1 MSLSHSREK
10 VQRFSFRKTGVG
22 LVSATIASLFL
33 SLGLMNAPQVQAQTE
48 AKTIDFRYVAESELT
63 SQEKSL
69 LSTGLPGLVEKED
82 QVYYLV
88 YRANKVEGQLPKT
101 GDMQLNTVLAVTG
114 ASLLVVAIRKR
125 KTGGKEWLGIFLLT
139 ATGATLLAPSVMAI
153 SNQVLAHYNQS
164 LTVSVGDQLPK
175 PLDISGYTYLGYIK
189 EKAQPTSEKEAQ
201 PSSTELDKS
210 ESNKEKDKEVSNSS
224 AIAPEKEGTISSDE
238 RVENSGS
245 NQSNIEGASGEEQ
258 ELITAVS
265 EVAPLAEEKPR
276 LSVEVKETVDEQFT
290 EVPTKV
296 VETEELLVG
305 ETKVVEGKAG
315 LIRVTYEEVFADGQL
330 VSRKE
335 LNREVVE
342 PVSTVVY
349 KGTKVADVVQP
360 TVPVTPTTPDTGGT
374 TDPVSTETPVTPT
387 TPEEP
392 TNPDTGGTTAPVST
406 ETPVTPTTPEKPTAP
421 DTVGTTTPVSTET
434 PVTTTT
440 PEEPTTPDTGGTTT
454 PVSTE
459 TPITPTTPE
468 KPTIPDTGG
477 TTTPVST
484 ETPVIPTTPVEPT
497 TPDTG
502 GTTAPVSTE
511 TPVTP
516 TTPEESTTPDTGGTT
531 APVSSETPVT
541 PTTPDTGGGTAETP
555 VTPTSP
561 EKPTT
566 PDTGGTTA
574 PVQPVE
580 NPQPTT
586 PVEAYEDITIKEDVD
601 FKTIEQ
607 RNEQLLYGVREVS
620 QEGKKGSIETVV
632 RVYKRDGAE
641 VRRETISRKETA
653 AKDQIV
659 QVGTRVVTEVARE
672 NLTHNLPSLKIE
684 TTQSERTEEI
694 NFTIEEVPTSSL
706 AVGQSRITRQ
716 GVKGEKKIVTKIYKV
731 NGQVIKRVE
740 EEPVITKEPT
750 SQIVEVGRRQGT
762 VPSLRMTN
770 LVTNPDGRSATVNY
784 ALSDETRTYQ
794 SALAILYKGDTEVGQ
809 YAISD
814 VNQGLV
820 LTNLDYYTDY
830 RIKTKLIYNLGQGNQ
845 EKIEDDVRNF
855 RLDYK
860 KIEIKDI
867 DAVELYS
874 LEDQRYRR
882 YLTLKDRPTNL
893 DNYFVKI
900 KSDRFKEML
909 LPVTKAE
916 EVTDNGKIKYKLTA
930 SVDQLVQD
938 SATGYQ
944 PNFTFY
950 IDKQVPTQ
958 NGVYTSF
965 KELIEAIQRNPNGEY
980 VLGADM
986 TADEISLS
994 NDASSYVTNEFR
1006 GKLIGSHNNQS
1017 FAIHHLTKPLFNVLN
1032 GATIQNLDLV
1042 NLSIKTDQEK
1052 IGALAKEA
1060 KNASIQN
1067 VAAQGSIIAAGHIG
1081 GLVYEAGNQTKMTN
1095 VSYQGQITATSNLLP
1110 DSNLGGVIGTA
1121 SGNGTVISQAKAD
1134 IDMSLSA
1141 RFGTYRTGGVA
1152 GMVKDNARLEKA
1164 YATGRI
1170 TNLSKEG
1177 QTGGVIGSTWSN
1189 GSVNNVL
1196 SEVDVIN
1203 GHLLH
1208 GDVNYKD
1215 ATIQA
1220 GFVSQAAKG
1229 KPEKWAAIIAEDDL
1243 RNRLAGLGLSSTV
1256 EDSLTKAGGNRY
1268 SVDYRSLSGASQ
1280 GRDVAYANME
1290 KLLPFYN
1297 KEFIVQAAK
1306 AIPNHHK
1313 LAQTALIDV
1322 VPMVNDTIVTDLHA
1336 KKTAINRLMLHFADN
1351 KVEYVNL
1358 NYVGDFT
1365 NSAIAEYKLAG
1376 TEILYTPESFVTNHS
1391 TAALTNLIQELSA
1404 IQFKSLGIERTL
1416 GIANQPTVGAIRA
1429 MENEN
1434 KDSKEKLPNV
1444 NDWAIDL
1451 GVTTLK
1457 DDDVE
1462 RPLWALYL
1470 EDSFNTVKSA
1480 IGTQLVKLLTADKAI
1495 NSVGNSVQNYLVNKI
1510 ANNKEALLLGL
1521 AYLNRW
1527 YNINYD
1533 SINVKDLSI
1542 FKLDFFGNQE
1552 ASALDTIIELGKSGY
1567 DNLRPRNNV
1576 TTFAGFLK
1584 DAKKKSDLFNYLE
1597 SYRSL
1602 FLPTKS
1608 NNQWLR
1614 DNTKAKIVEVKS
1626 TIPEVATKQENAT
1639 PDSKYSLGVYDRL
1652 SNPNW
1657 NYRNMLLPLLTLPDQ
1672 SIYLLSTMAT
1682 LTVGSMDRYRNAEDA
1697 KGRDFS
1703 DYMDEKLAAGAK
1715 WQGTFF
1721 DTWYRLLDETNRE
1734 KLFQSFPNFEG
1745 YWFGKPNHWAT
1756 LADTKYSSI
1765 RDFYGPVGKWAQLFG
1780 SAAYATGIY
1789 TQFEDSRILDQ
1800 YGSSVFTHEM
1810 VHNFDS
1816 NIFFK
1821 GHGRRQGQ
1829 LAEFFAQGMLQNPTA
1844 MTQPIIGINMM
1855 FTGNVDDNHRYHAAN
1870 PLERYKNEGD
1880 LNAYMKQMFN
1890 LIYLLDYLEANS
1902 VLKQDTKVKMDWFRK
1917 IGNWYKN
1924 EGGRTSVH
1932 AGNNL
1937 QKLTGTEVDSLKT
1950 LDDLVDK
1957 NIINARNYVNHR
1969 NYKDQSIQLEHNGY
1983 YNISMMS
1990 PLYAAL
1996 DNPQGSPGDLMF
2008 RRMAFEL
2015 LAEKGYTDGFLPY
2028 VSSQLGPQAFQEGEK
2043 IYDHWF
2049 GREVGKVTD
2058 TRVLKHLFG
2067 EEYKTWADFKK
2078 AMYQRRINQKD
2089 NLIDFTIQYESG
2101 VPNSN
2106 ETIQIT
2112 SFKQLQ
2118 DLMDEAVRYDV
2129 QYMEKVLSEPR
2140 ISMVNHLKER
2150 IYNALLRATNDFRS
2164 SIFK

>member
-1 MSLSHSREK
+1 MSSSHSREK

-33 SLGLMNAPQVQAQTE
+33 SLGLMNAPQVQAQAE
-48 AKTIDFRYVAESELT
+48 AKTIDFRYVVESELT

-69 LSTGLPGLVEKED
+69 LENGLPGLVEKED

-88 YRANKVEGQLPKT
+88 YRANKLEGQLPKT
-101 GDMQLNTVLAVTG
+101 GDMRLNAALAVTG

-125 KTGGKEWLGIFLLT
+125 KTGGKEWLGVFLLT
-139 ATGATLLAPSVMAI
+139 ATGASLIAPSVMAI
-153 SNQVLAHYNQS
+153 SNQVLAQYNQS

-189 EKAQPTSEKEAQ
+189 EKARPESGKEAL

-210 ESNKEKDKEVSNSS
+210 ESNIETDKDVSSSS
-224 AIAPEKEGTISSDE
+224 AIAPEKEGTASNGE
-238 RVENSGS
+238 LVENNGS
-245 NQSNIEGASGEEQ
+245 NQTNIDGASEEEQ
-258 ELITAVS
+258 ALITAVS

-276 LSVEVKETVDEQFT
+276 LSVEVKESVEEQFS

-315 LIRVTYEEVFADGQL
+315 LIRVTYEDVFVDGQL

-335 LNREVVE
+335 LKREEFE

-349 KGTKVADVVQP
+349 KGTKVAEVNQP
-360 TVPVTPTTPDTGGT
+360 TEPATPTTPDSGSATTPGATDTPITPTTPVEPTSPDTGSTSTPEQPEETSEPTQPTESTTPDTGGT
-374 TDPVSTETPVTPT
+374 STPVH
-387 TPEEP
+387 PEETSEP
-392 TNPDTGGTTAPVST
+392 TQPT
-406 ETPVTPTTPEKPTAP
+406 E
-421 DTVGTTTPVSTET
+421 S
-434 PVTTTT
+434 
-440 PEEPTTPDTGGTTT
+440 TTPDTGGTTT
-454 PVSTE
+454 PEHPEE
-459 TPITPTTPE
+459 TPEPTTPSE
-468 KPTIPDTGG
+468 PAAPDTGGTSTPVQPEETPQPTTPVEPTSPDTGG
-477 TTTPVST
+477 TTTPVQPE
-484 ETPVIPTTPVEPT
+484 ETPQPTTPVEPTAPDTGGTTTPVQPEETPQPTTPVEPT

-502 GTTAPVSTE
+502 GISTPVHPEE
-511 TPVTP
+511 TPEP
-516 TTPEESTTPDTGGTT
+516 P
-531 APVSSETPVT
+531 
-541 PTTPDTGGGTAETP
+541 
-555 VTPTSP
+555 
-561 EKPTT
+561 
-566 PDTGGTTA
+566 
-574 PVQPVE
+574 
-580 NPQPTT
+580 T
-586 PVEAYEDITIKEDVD
+586 PVETHEDITIKEDLD
-601 FKTIEQ
+601 FKTVEQ
-607 RNEQLLYGVREVS
+607 ANDQLLYGVREVS
-620 QEGKKGSIETVV
+620 QEGKKGSVETLV
-632 RVYKRDGAE
+632 RVYKRDGVE
-641 VRRETISRKETA
+641 VRRETISRKVTP
-653 AKDQIV
+653 AKDHIV
-659 QVGTRVVTEVARE
+659 QVGTRVVTEVPKE
-672 NLTHNLPSLKIE
+672 NLKHSLPSLTIE
-684 TTQSERTEEI
+684 TTESERTEEI
-694 NFTIEEVPTSSL
+694 NFTIEEVPTSNLS
-706 AVGQSRITRQ
+706 AGQTRITRQ
-716 GVKGEKKIVTKIYKV
+716 GVKGEKKFLTKIYKV
-731 NGQVIKRVE
+731 NGQVIKTVE
-740 EEPVITKEPT
+740 EEPVITKEPI
-750 SQIVEVGRRQGT
+750 SQLVEVGRRQGT

-770 LVTNPDGRSATVNY
+770 LVTNPDSRSATVSY

-855 RLDYK
+855 RIDYK

-893 DNYFVKI
+893 EHYFVKI
-900 KSDRFKEML
+900 KSDRFKEIL

-965 KELIEAIQRNPNGEY
+965 KELVEAIQNNPNGEY

-994 NDASSYVTNEFR
+994 SDASSYVTNEFR

-1042 NLSIKTDQEK
+1042 NLSIKTDQDK

-1152 GMVKDNARLEKA
+1152 GMVKEGARLEKA
-1164 YATGRI
+1164 YAKGRI

-1215 ATIQA
+1215 ANIQNGA
-1220 GFVSQAAKG
+1220 VSQSVKG
-1229 KPEKWAAIIAEDDL
+1229 KPEKWAAIISEDAL

-1268 SVDYRSLSGASQ
+1268 SVDYRTLSSASQ
-1280 GRDVAYANME
+1280 GRDVTYANME

-1297 KEFIVQAAK
+1297 KEFLVQAAK
-1306 AIPNHHK
+1306 AIPTDHK

-1322 VPMVNDTIVTDLHA
+1322 VPMVNDRIVTDLHTD
-1336 KKTAINRLMLHFADN
+1336 KTAINRLMLHFADN

-1365 NSAIAEYKLAG
+1365 NSAIAEYKLTG
-1376 TEILYTPESFVTNHS
+1376 TDILYTPESFVSNHS
-1391 TAALTNLIQELSA
+1391 TTALTNLIQELSA
-1404 IQFKSLGIERTL
+1404 IQFNSSGVERTL
-1416 GIANQPTVGAIRA
+1416 GIENQPTVGYIRA
-1429 MENEN
+1429 KEDENKD

-1451 GVTTLK
+1451 GVTSLK

-1626 TIPEVATKQENAT
+1626 TIPEVAAKQENAT
-1639 PDSKYSLGVYDRL
+1639 PDSKYSLGVYDRM
-1652 SNPNW
+1652 SSPNW

-1682 LTVGSMDRYRNAEDA
+1682 LTVGSTDRYRYADDL
-1697 KGRDFS
+1697 KGRDLS
-1703 DYMDEKLAAGAK
+1703 QYMDEKLAIGGQ

-1745 YWFGKPNHWAT
+1745 YWLGRPKVDKWTT
-1756 LADTKYSSI
+1756 LADTHIASI
-1765 RDFYGPVGKWAQLFG
+1765 RDFYGPVGKWAQYFG
-1780 SAAYATGIY
+1780 SAAYATGVY
-1789 TQFEDSRILDQ
+1789 TQFEDSRVLDQ

-1829 LAEFFAQGMLQNPTA
+1829 LAEFFTQGMLQNPTA
-1844 MTQPIIGINMM
+1844 VTQPIVGINMM
-1855 FTGNVDDNHRYHAAN
+1855 FTGNVDDSHRYHAAN
-1870 PLERYKNEGD
+1870 PLERYLSEGD
-1880 LNAYMKQMFN
+1880 INAYTKEMFN

-1924 EGGRTSVH
+1924 EGGRESVH

-1937 QKLTGTEVDSLKT
+1937 QMLTGTEVDSLKT

-1957 NIINARNYVNHR
+1957 NIINARNYVNAR
-1969 NYKDQSIQLEHNGY
+1969 NLSNPSIQLEHNGY

-1996 DNPQGSPGDLMF
+1996 DNPKGSPGDLMF

-2043 IYDHWF
+2043 IYDNWF

-2058 TRVLKHLFG
+2058 TRVLQYLFG
-2067 EEYKTWADFKK
+2067 TEYKDWADFKK
-2078 AMYQRRINQKD
+2078 AMYQRRIAQKD
-2089 NLIDFTIQYESG
+2089 NLIDFTIQYQSG
-2101 VPNSN
+2101 VLNSAN
-2106 ETIQIT
+2106 TIRIT

-2118 DLMDEAVRYDV
+2118 DLMDEAVRYDA
-2129 QYMEKVLSEPR
+2129 QYMTKVLSDPR
-2140 ISMVNHLKER
+2140 TSMVNHLKER
-2150 IYNALLRATNDFRS
+2150 IYNALLRTTNDFRT

>member
-1 MSLSHSREK
+1 MSSSHSREK

-33 SLGLMNAPQVQAQTE
+33 SLGLMNAPQVQAQAE
-48 AKTIDFRYVAESELT
+48 AKTIDFRYVVESELT

-69 LSTGLPGLVEKED
+69 LENGLPGLVEKED

-88 YRANKVEGQLPKT
+88 YRANKSEGQLPKT
-101 GDMQLNTVLAVTG
+101 GDMRLNAVLAVTG

-125 KTGGKEWLGIFLLT
+125 KTGGKEWLGVFLLT
-139 ATGATLLAPSVMAI
+139 ATGASLLAPSVMAI
-153 SNQVLAHYNQS
+153 SNQVLAQYNQS
-164 LTVSVGDQLPK
+164 LTLSVGDQLPK

-189 EKAQPTSEKEAQ
+189 EKAQSESGKEAL

-210 ESNKEKDKEVSNSS
+210 DSNIETGKDVSSSS
-224 AIAPEKEGTISSDE
+224 AIAPEKEGTASTGE
-238 RVENSGS
+238 LVENNGS
-245 NQSNIEGASGEEQ
+245 NQTNIDGASGEEQ
-258 ELITAVS
+258 ALITAVS

-276 LSVEVKETVDEQFT
+276 LSVEVKESVEEQFT
-290 EVPTKV
+290 EVSTKV

-315 LIRVTYEEVFADGQL
+315 LIRVTYEDVFVDGQL

-335 LNREVVE
+335 LKREEVE

-349 KGTKVADVVQP
+349 QGTKVAEVNQP
-360 TVPVTPTTPDTGGT
+360 TEPATPTPPDSGSATTPGETGTPITPTTPVEPTSPDTSGT
-374 TDPVSTETPVTPT
+374 STPVH
-387 TPEEP
+387 PEE
-392 TNPDTGGTTAPVST
+392 TS
-406 ETPVTPTTPEKPTAP
+406 
-421 DTVGTTTPVSTET
+421 
-434 PVTTTT
+434 
-440 PEEPTTPDTGGTTT
+440 EPTQPTESTAPDTGGTTT
-454 PVSTE
+454 PVY
-459 TPITPTTPE
+459 
-468 KPTIPDTGG
+468 
-477 TTTPVST
+477 
-484 ETPVIPTTPVEPT
+484 PVETSEPT
-497 TPDTG
+497 Q
-502 GTTAPVSTE
+502 
-511 TPVTP
+511 P
-516 TTPEESTTPDTGGTT
+516 TESTTPDTGGT
-531 APVSSETPVT
+531 STPVQSEENPRPT
-541 PTTPDTGGGTAETP
+541 PPSDTPA
-555 VTPTSP
+555 
-561 EKPTT
+561 
-566 PDTGGTTA
+566 PDTGGTST
-574 PVQPVE
+574 PVQPEE
-580 NPQPTT
+580 NPQPPT
-586 PVEAYEDITIKEDVD
+586 PVETHEDITIKEDLD
-601 FKTIEQ
+601 FKTVEQ
-607 RNEQLLYGVREVS
+607 ANDQLLYGVREVS
-620 QEGKKGSIETVV
+620 QEGKKGSIETLV
-632 RVYKRDGAE
+632 RVYKRDGVE
-641 VRRETISRKETA
+641 VRRETISRKVTPA
-653 AKDQIV
+653 RDHIV
-659 QVGTRVVTEVARE
+659 QVGTRVVTEVPKE
-672 NLTHNLPSLKIE
+672 NIKHSLPSLTIE
-684 TTQSERTEEI
+684 TTESERTEEI
-694 NFTIEEVPTSSL
+694 NFTIEEVPTSNL
-706 AVGQSRITRQ
+706 PAGQTRITRQ
-716 GVKGEKKIVTKIYKV
+716 GVKGEKKILTKIYKV
-731 NGQVIKRVE
+731 NGQVIKTV

-770 LVTNPDGRSATVNY
+770 LVTNPDSSSATVSY

-965 KELIEAIQRNPNGEY
+965 KELVEAIQNNPNGEY

-994 NDASSYVTNEFR
+994 SDASSYVTNEFR

-1042 NLSIKTDQEK
+1042 NLSIKTDQDK

-1067 VAAQGSIIAAGHIG
+1067 VAAQGSIIAAGNIG
-1081 GLVYEAGNQTKMTN
+1081 GLVYEASNQTKMTN

-1121 SGNGTVISQAKAD
+1121 SGNGTAITQAKAD

-1152 GMVKDNARLEKA
+1152 GMVKGNARLEKA
-1164 YATGRI
+1164 YAKGRI

-1177 QTGGVIGSTWSN
+1177 QTGGVIGSTWQN

-1208 GDVNYKD
+1208 GDVNYQD
-1215 ATIQA
+1215 ANIQNGA
-1220 GFVSQAAKG
+1220 VSQSVKG
-1229 KPEKWAAIIAEDDL
+1229 KPEKWAAIIAEDVL

-1268 SVDYRSLSGASQ
+1268 SVDYRTLSSASQ
-1280 GRDVAYANME
+1280 GRDVTYANME

-1297 KEFIVQAAK
+1297 KEFLVQAAK
-1306 AIPNHHK
+1306 AIPTDHK

-1322 VPMVNDTIVTDLHA
+1322 VPMVNDRIVTDLHTD
-1336 KKTAINRLMLHFADN
+1336 KTAINRLMLHFADN

-1365 NSAIAEYKLAG
+1365 NSAIAEYKLTG
-1376 TEILYTPESFVTNHS
+1376 TDILYTPESFVSNHS
-1391 TAALTNLIQELSA
+1391 TTALTNLIQELSA
-1404 IQFKSLGIERTL
+1404 IQFNSSGVERTL
-1416 GIANQPTVGAIRA
+1416 GIENQPTVGYIRA
-1429 MENEN
+1429 KEDENKD

-1457 DDDVE
+1457 DTDVE

-1495 NSVGNSVQNYLVNKI
+1495 NSVGSSVQNYLVHKI

-1626 TIPEVATKQENAT
+1626 SITEVATKQENAA
-1639 PDSKYSLGVYDRL
+1639 PDSKYSLGVYDRI
-1652 SNPNW
+1652 SSPNW

-1682 LTVGSMDRYRNAEDA
+1682 LTVGSLDRYRNAEEA
-1697 KGRDFS
+1697 KGRDIS
-1703 DYMDEKLAAGAK
+1703 EYMDEKLATGAK

-1756 LADTKYSSI
+1756 LADTQYNSI
-1765 RDFYGPVGKWAQLFG
+1765 RDFYGPVGKWAQYFG
-1780 SAAYATGIY
+1780 SAAYATGVY
-1789 TQFEDSRILDQ
+1789 TQFEDSRVLDQ

-1829 LAEFFAQGMLQNPTA
+1829 LAEFFTQGMLQNPTA
-1844 MTQPIIGINMM
+1844 VTQPIIGINMM
-1855 FTGNVDDNHRYHAAN
+1855 FTGNVDDSHRYHAAN
-1870 PLERYKNEGD
+1870 PLERYRSEGD
-1880 LNAYMKQMFN
+1880 INAYTKEMFN

-1924 EGGRTSVH
+1924 EGGREFVH

-1937 QKLTGTEVDSLKT
+1937 QMLTGTEVDSLKT
-1950 LDDLVDK
+1950 LDDLIEK
-1957 NIINARNYVNHR
+1957 NIINARNYVNAR
-1969 NYKDQSIQLEHNGY
+1969 NLSNPSIQLEHNGY

-1996 DNPQGSPGDLMF
+1996 DNPKGSPGDIMF

-2015 LAEKGYTDGFLPY
+2015 LAEKGYTEGFLPY

-2067 EEYKTWADFKK
+2067 TKYKDWADFKK
-2078 AMYQRRINQKD
+2078 AMYQRRIAQKD

-2101 VPNSN
+2101 VMNSHK
-2106 ETIQIT
+2106 TIRIT
-2112 SFKQLQ
+2112 DFKQLQ
-2118 DLMDEAVRYDV
+2118 DLMDEAVRYDA
-2129 QYMEKVLSEPR
+2129 QYMTKVLSNPGT
-2140 ISMVNHLKER
+2140 SMVNHLKER
-2150 IYNALLRATNDFRS
+2150 IYNALLRETNDFRT

>member
-1 MSLSHSREK
+1 MSSSHSREK

-33 SLGLMNAPQVQAQTE
+33 SLGLMNAPQVQAQAE

-69 LSTGLPGLVEKED
+69 LENGLPGLVEKED

-88 YRANKVEGQLPKT
+88 YRANKLEGQLPKT
-101 GDMQLNTVLAVTG
+101 GDMRLNAVLAVTG

-125 KTGGKEWLGIFLLT
+125 KTGGKEWLGVFLLT
-139 ATGATLLAPSVMAI
+139 ATGASLIAPSVMAI
-153 SNQVLAHYNQS
+153 SNQVLAQYNQS

-189 EKAQPTSEKEAQ
+189 EKAQPESGKEAL

-210 ESNKEKDKEVSNSS
+210 DSNIETGKDVSSSS
-224 AIAPEKEGTISSDE
+224 AIAPEKEGTASTGE
-238 RVENSGS
+238 LVENNGS
-245 NQSNIEGASGEEQ
+245 NQTNIDGASGEEQ
-258 ELITAVS
+258 ALITAVS

-276 LSVEVKETVDEQFT
+276 LSVEVKESVEEQFS

-315 LIRVTYEEVFADGQL
+315 LIRVTYEDVFVDGQL

-335 LNREVVE
+335 LKREEFE

-349 KGTKVADVVQP
+349 KGTKVAEANQP
-360 TVPVTPTTPDTGGT
+360 TEPATPTPPDSGSATTPGATGTPITPTTPTESTTPDTGGT
-374 TDPVSTETPVTPT
+374 STPVHPEETSEPTQPTESTTPETGGTSTPEQPEETSEPTQPTESTTPETGGTSTPEQPEETSEPT
-387 TPEEP
+387 TP
-392 TNPDTGGTTAPVST
+392 T
-406 ETPVTPTTPEKPTAP
+406 E
-421 DTVGTTTPVSTET
+421 S
-434 PVTTTT
+434 
-440 PEEPTTPDTGGTTT
+440 TTPDTGGTTT
-454 PVSTE
+454 PEQPEE
-459 TPITPTTPE
+459 T
-468 KPTIPDTGG
+468 
-477 TTTPVST
+477 S
-484 ETPVIPTTPVEPT
+484 EPT
-497 TPDTG
+497 Q
-502 GTTAPVSTE
+502 
-511 TPVTP
+511 P
-516 TTPEESTTPDTGGTT
+516 TESTTPDTGGTT
-531 APVSSETPVT
+531 TPEQPEETPE
-541 PTTPDTGGGTAETP
+541 PTTPSEP
-555 VTPTSP
+555 VA
-561 EKPTT
+561 
-566 PDTGGTTA
+566 PDTGGTST
-574 PVQPVE
+574 PVQPE
-580 NPQPTT
+580 ETPQPPT
-586 PVEAYEDITIKEDVD
+586 PVETHEDITIKEDLD
-601 FKTIEQ
+601 FKTVEQ
-607 RNEQLLYGVREVS
+607 ANDQLLYGVREVS
-620 QEGKKGSIETVV
+620 QEGKKGSIETLV
-632 RVYKRDGAE
+632 RVYKRDGVE
-641 VRRETISRKETA
+641 VRRETISRKVTPA
-653 AKDQIV
+653 RDHIV
-659 QVGTRVVTEVARE
+659 QVGTRVVTEVPKE
-672 NLTHNLPSLKIE
+672 NIKHSLPSLTIE
-684 TTQSERTEEI
+684 TTESERTEEI
-694 NFTIEEVPTSSL
+694 NFTIEEVPTSNL
-706 AVGQSRITRQ
+706 PAGQTRITRQ
-716 GVKGEKKIVTKIYKV
+716 GVKGEKKFVTKIYKV
-731 NGQVIKRVE
+731 NGQVIKTVE

-770 LVTNPDGRSATVNY
+770 LVTNPDSRSATVSY

-893 DNYFVKI
+893 EHYFVKI
-900 KSDRFKEML
+900 KSDRFKEIL

-965 KELIEAIQRNPNGEY
+965 KELVEAIQNNPNGEY

-994 NDASSYVTNEFR
+994 SAASSYVTNEFR

-1042 NLSIKTDQEK
+1042 NLSIKTDQDK

-1067 VAAQGSIIAAGHIG
+1067 VAAKGSIIAAGHIG
-1081 GLVYEAGNQTKMTN
+1081 GLVYEASNQTKMTN

-1164 YATGRI
+1164 YAKGRI

-1177 QTGGVIGSTWSN
+1177 QTGGVIGSTWQN

-1215 ATIQA
+1215 ANIQDGA
-1220 GFVSQAAKG
+1220 VSQSVKG
-1229 KPEKWAAIIAEDDL
+1229 KPEKWAAIIAEDAL

-1268 SVDYRSLSGASQ
+1268 SVDYRTLSSASQ
-1280 GRDVAYANME
+1280 GRDIAYANME

-1297 KEFIVQAAK
+1297 KEFLVQAAK
-1306 AIPNHHK
+1306 AIPTDHK

-1322 VPMVNDTIVTDLHA
+1322 VPMVNDRIVTDLHTD
-1336 KKTAINRLMLHFADN
+1336 KTAINRLMLHFADN

-1365 NSAIAEYKLAG
+1365 NSAIAEYKLTG
-1376 TEILYTPESFVTNHS
+1376 TDILYTPESFVSNHS
-1391 TAALTNLIQELSA
+1391 TTALTNLIQELSA
-1404 IQFKSLGIERTL
+1404 IQFNSSGVERALGIE
-1416 GIANQPTVGAIRA
+1416 NQPTVGYIRA
-1429 MENEN
+1429 KEDENKD

-1451 GVTTLK
+1451 GVTTLN

-1495 NSVGNSVQNYLVNKI
+1495 NSVGSSVQNYLVHKI

-1626 TIPEVATKQENAT
+1626 TIPEVATKQENAA
-1639 PDSKYSLGVYDRL
+1639 PDSKYSLGVYDRI
-1652 SNPNW
+1652 SSPNW

-1682 LTVGSMDRYRNAEDA
+1682 LTVGSTDRYRYAEDL
-1697 KGRDFS
+1697 KGRDLS
-1703 DYMDEKLAAGAK
+1703 QYMDEKLAIGGQ

-1721 DTWYRLLDETNRE
+1721 DTWYRLLDETTRE

-1745 YWFGKPNHWAT
+1745 YWLGRPKVDKWTT
-1756 LADTKYSSI
+1756 LADTHIASI
-1765 RDFYGPVGKWAQLFG
+1765 RDFYGPVGKWAQYFG
-1780 SAAYATGIY
+1780 SAAYATGVY
-1789 TQFEDSRILDQ
+1789 TQFEDSRVLDQ

-1844 MTQPIIGINMM
+1844 VTQPIIGINMM
-1855 FTGNVDDNHRYHAAN
+1855 FTGNVADDKRYHAAN
-1870 PLERYKNEGD
+1870 PLERYRSEGD
-1880 LNAYMKQMFN
+1880 INAYTKEMFN

-1902 VLKQDTKVKMDWFRK
+1902 ILQQDTSVKKDWFRK

-1924 EGGRTSVH
+1924 EGGRESVH

-1937 QKLTGTEVDSLKT
+1937 QMLTGEEVDSLKT

-1957 NIINARNYVNHR
+1957 NIINARNYVNYTNHT
-1969 NYKDQSIQLEHNGY
+1969 KQSIQLEHNGY

-1996 DNPQGSPGDLMF
+1996 DNPKGSPGDIMF

-2015 LAEKGYTDGFLPY
+2015 LAEKGYTEGFLPY

-2067 EEYKTWADFKK
+2067 TKYKDWADFKK
-2078 AMYQRRINQKD
+2078 AMYQRRIAQKD

-2101 VPNSN
+2101 VMNSHK
-2106 ETIQIT
+2106 TIRIT
-2112 SFKQLQ
+2112 DFKQLQ
-2118 DLMDEAVRYDV
+2118 DLMDEAVRYDA
-2129 QYMEKVLSEPR
+2129 QYMTKVLSNPG

-2150 IYNALLRATNDFRS
+2150 IYNALLRETNDFRT

>member
-1 MSLSHSREK
+1 MSSSHSREK

-33 SLGLMNAPQVQAQTE
+33 SLGLMNAPQVQAQAE
-48 AKTIDFRYVAESELT
+48 AKTIDYRYVAESELT

-69 LSTGLPGLVEKED
+69 LETGLPGLVEKED

-88 YRANKVEGQLPKT
+88 YRANKLEGQLPKT
-101 GDMQLNTVLAVTG
+101 GDMRLNAALAVTG

-125 KTGGKEWLGIFLLT
+125 KTGGKEWLGVFLLT
-139 ATGATLLAPSVMAI
+139 ATGASLIAPSVMAI
-153 SNQVLAHYNQS
+153 SNQVLAQYNQS
-164 LTVSVGDQLPK
+164 LTLSVGDQLPK

-189 EKAQPTSEKEAQ
+189 EKARPESGKEAL

-210 ESNKEKDKEVSNSS
+210 ESNIETDKDVSSSS
-224 AIAPEKEGTISSDE
+224 AIAPEKEGTASNGE
-238 RVENSGS
+238 LVENNGS
-245 NQSNIEGASGEEQ
+245 NQTNIDGASEEEQ
-258 ELITAVS
+258 ALITAVS

-276 LSVEVKETVDEQFT
+276 LSVEVKESVEEQFS

-315 LIRVTYEEVFADGQL
+315 LIRVTYEDVFVDGQL

-335 LNREVVE
+335 LKREEFE

-349 KGTKVADVVQP
+349 KGTKVAEVNQP
-360 TVPVTPTTPDTGGT
+360 TEPATPTTPDSGSATTPGESGT
-374 TDPVSTETPVTPT
+374 PITPT
-387 TPEEP
+387 TPVEP
-392 TNPDTGGTTAPVST
+392 TF
-406 ETPVTPTTPEKPTAP
+406 
-421 DTVGTTTPVSTET
+421 
-434 PVTTTT
+434 
-440 PEEPTTPDTGGTTT
+440 PDTGGTTT
-454 PVSTE
+454 PVQPEE
-459 TPITPTTPE
+459 TPQPPTPVE
-468 KPTIPDTGG
+468 PTSPDTGG
-477 TTTPVST
+477 TTTPIQLE
-484 ETPVIPTTPVEPT
+484 ETSEPT
-497 TPDTG
+497 Q
-502 GTTAPVSTE
+502 
-511 TPVTP
+511 P
-516 TTPEESTTPDTGGTT
+516 TESTTPDTGGTT
-531 APVSSETPVT
+531 TAEHPEETSE
-541 PTTPDTGGGTAETP
+541 PTQPTESTAPDTGGTTTPVQPEETP
-555 VTPTSP
+555 QPTTPVEPTSP
-561 EKPTT
+561 DTGGTTTPVQPEETPQPTTPVEPTSPDTAGTTSPVHPEETSEPTQPTESTT
-566 PDTGGTTA
+566 PDTGGTTS
-574 PVQPVE
+574 PVHPE
-580 NPQPTT
+580 ETPQPPT
-586 PVEAYEDITIKEDVD
+586 PVETHEDITIKEDLD
-601 FKTIEQ
+601 FKTVEQ
-607 RNEQLLYGVREVS
+607 ANDQLLYGVREVS
-620 QEGKKGSIETVV
+620 QEGKKGSIETLV
-632 RVYKRDGAE
+632 RVYKRDGVE
-641 VRRETISRKETA
+641 VRRETISRKVTP
-653 AKDQIV
+653 AKDHIV
-659 QVGTRVVTEVARE
+659 QVGTRVVTEVPKE
-672 NLTHNLPSLKIE
+672 NIKHSLPSLTIE
-684 TTQSERTEEI
+684 TTESERTEEI
-694 NFTIEEVPTSSL
+694 NFTIEEVPTSNL
-706 AVGQSRITRQ
+706 PAGQTRITRQ
-716 GVKGEKKIVTKIYKV
+716 GVKGEKKFVTKIYKI

-740 EEPVITKEPT
+740 EEPVITKEPI
-750 SQIVEVGRRQGT
+750 SQLVEVGRRQGT

-770 LVTNPDGRSATVNY
+770 LVTNPDSRSATVSY

-965 KELIEAIQRNPNGEY
+965 KELVEAIQNNPNGEY

-994 NDASSYVTNEFR
+994 SDASSYVTSEFR

-1042 NLSIKTDQEK
+1042 NLSIKTDQDK

-1152 GMVKDNARLEKA
+1152 GMVKEGARLEKA
-1164 YATGRI
+1164 YAKGRI

-1215 ATIQA
+1215 ANIQNGA
-1220 GFVSQAAKG
+1220 VSQSVKG
-1229 KPEKWAAIIAEDDL
+1229 KPEKWAAIISEDAL

-1268 SVDYRSLSGASQ
+1268 SVDYRTLSNASQ
-1280 GRDVAYANME
+1280 GRDVAYVNME

-1297 KEFIVQAAK
+1297 KEFLVQAAK
-1306 AIPNHHK
+1306 AIPTDHK

-1322 VPMVNDTIVTDLHA
+1322 VPMVNDRIVTDLHTD
-1336 KKTAINRLMLHFADN
+1336 KTAINRLMLHFADN

-1365 NSAIAEYKLAG
+1365 NSAIAEYKLTG
-1376 TEILYTPESFVTNHS
+1376 TDILYTPESFVSNHS
-1391 TAALTNLIQELSA
+1391 TTALTNLIQELSA
-1404 IQFKSLGIERTL
+1404 IQFNSSGVERTL
-1416 GIANQPTVGAIRA
+1416 GIENQPTVGYIRA
-1429 MENEN
+1429 KEDENKD

-1457 DDDVE
+1457 DTDVE

-1495 NSVGNSVQNYLVNKI
+1495 NSVGSSVQNYLVHKI

-1626 TIPEVATKQENAT
+1626 SIPEVATKQENAA
-1639 PDSKYSLGVYDRL
+1639 PDSKYSLGVYDRI
-1652 SNPNW
+1652 SSPSW

-1682 LTVGSMDRYRNAEDA
+1682 LTVGSLDRYRNAEEA
-1697 KGRDFS
+1697 KGRDIS
-1703 DYMDEKLAAGAK
+1703 EYMDEKLATGAK

-1756 LADTKYSSI
+1756 LADTQYNSI
-1765 RDFYGPVGKWAQLFG
+1765 RDFYGPVGKWAQYFG
-1780 SAAYATGIY
+1780 SAAYATGVY
-1789 TQFEDSRILDQ
+1789 TQFEDSRVLDQ

-1829 LAEFFAQGMLQNPTA
+1829 LAEFFTQGMLQNPTA
-1844 MTQPIIGINMM
+1844 VTQPIVGINMM
-1855 FTGNVDDNHRYHAAN
+1855 FTGNVDDSHRYHAAN
-1870 PLERYKNEGD
+1870 PLERYLSEGD
-1880 LNAYMKQMFN
+1880 INAYTKEMFN

-1924 EGGRTSVH
+1924 EGGRESVH

-1937 QKLTGTEVDSLKT
+1937 QMLTGTEVDSLKT

-1957 NIINARNYVNHR
+1957 NIINARNYVNAR
-1969 NYKDQSIQLEHNGY
+1969 NLSNPSIQLEHNGY

-1996 DNPQGSPGDLMF
+1996 DNPKGSPGDLMF

-2043 IYDHWF
+2043 IYDNWF

-2058 TRVLKHLFG
+2058 TRVLQYLFG
-2067 EEYKTWADFKK
+2067 TEYKDWADFKK
-2078 AMYQRRINQKD
+2078 AMYQRRIAQKD
-2089 NLIDFTIQYESG
+2089 NLIDFTIQYQSG
-2101 VPNSN
+2101 VLNSAN
-2106 ETIQIT
+2106 TIRIT

-2118 DLMDEAVRYDV
+2118 DLMDEAVRYDA
-2129 QYMEKVLSEPR
+2129 QYMTKVLSDPR
-2140 ISMVNHLKER
+2140 TSMVNHLKER
-2150 IYNALLRATNDFRS
+2150 IYNALLRTTNDFRT